1 LEEQIYPMMKQK
13 IDENKTKELLN
24 ILLLLE
30 EDKEKTLHHL
40 LKFEAENPSEYYYLH
55 LMDLLYYDEDLLD
68 CDAAHLILNR
78 FKEIKFCDIEHFA
91 RSYIQSISERV
102 EKNFFFDSYD
112 AMEVYLENNPK
123 STNLLLIMLDE
134 ITKLHFSL
142 KVLQTV
148 LRFIPLVTFD
158 SNVTKFYNSLI
169 FFLFENGDDW
179 GFLNLYFICVDD
191 KLHDENNFKFKF
203 QVFYPEIKSILLE
216 GEFSENYLNF
226 FGVIYKIIPQEDA
239 LKIFEKIANEFKI
252 SEKHHD
258 IIFDFIYYLDLKS
271 YNHEEFIKR

>member
-13 IDENKTKELLN
+13 IDENKMKELLN

-40 LKFEAENPSEYYYLH
+40 LKFEAENPSEYYYLR
-55 LMDLLYYDEDLLD
+55 LMDLLDY
-68 CDAAHLILNR
+68 DAAHLILNR
-78 FKEIKFCDIEHFA
+78 FKEIKICDIEHFA
-91 RSYIQSISERV
+91 RSYIQSISER
-102 EKNFFFDSYD
+102 EFFYDSYD
-112 AMEVYLENNPK
+112 AMKVYLENNPK

-134 ITKLHFSL
+134 IIKLHFSL
-142 KVLQTV
+142 EVLKTV
-148 LRFIPLVTFD
+148 LRFIPLMTFD

-179 GFLNLYFICVDD
+179 GFLNLYFICADD
-191 KLHDENNFKFKF
+191 QLYDENNFKFKF

-216 GEFSENYLNF
+216 GEMSENYLNF
-226 FGVIYKIIPQEDA
+226 FDVIYEIIPQEDA

-258 IIFDFIYYLDLKS
+258 IIFGFIYYLDLTS
-271 YNHEEFIKR
+271 YNHEEFINR